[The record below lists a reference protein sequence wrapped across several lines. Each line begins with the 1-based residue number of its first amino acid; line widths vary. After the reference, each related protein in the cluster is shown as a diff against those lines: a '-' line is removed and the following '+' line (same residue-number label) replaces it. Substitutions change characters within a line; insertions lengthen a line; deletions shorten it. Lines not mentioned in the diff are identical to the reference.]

1 MPIALLPQIL
11 RCPNRCEYQMRVK
24 SLREEADG
32 LWRLGSVCAVCLTE
46 VERSLPEFEGEAER
60 EQVLV
65 ALRQL
70 LQATHV
76 VAAGR

>member
-1 MPIALLPQIL
+1 MPAALPLHLL

-32 LWRLGSVCAVCLTE
+32 IWRLGSVCAVCLTE
-46 VERSLPEFEGEAER
+46 VERSLPEFDCAVER
-60 EQVLV
+60 EHLLV

-70 LQATHV
+70 LDAPRG
-76 VAAGR
+76 VAAGQ

>member
-1 MPIALLPQIL
+1 MPIALPTQLL

-24 SLREEADG
+24 SLREKADG

-46 VERSLPEFEGEAER
+46 VERSLPDLDSEAEH
-60 EQVLV
+60 EQLLV

-70 LQATHV
+70 MRATQGA
-76 VAAGR
+76 AAGQ